1 VIPSNQRI
9 SKILR
14 NFNAMTKLQMLHQT
28 IITSD
33 SPSVTILAQAA
44 VLIAVSKV
52 TVTEPNLDIMTSS
65 NVR

>member
-1 VIPSNQRI
+1 
-9 SKILR
+9 
-14 NFNAMTKLQMLHQT
+14 MTKLQMLHQT